1 MPLVSVVSVISVMML
16 GGGGGRGKP
25 VSTPNTVIIL
35 RKSSDTP
42 RNVLEIDVDISD
54 SHRIRFKMLFLFP
67 RTVVF

>member
-1 MPLVSVVSVISVMML
+1 MRLVSVVSVISVMML
-16 GGGGGRGKP
+16 GGGRGKP

>member
-16 GGGGGRGKP
+16 GGGRGGKP